1 MLRSDYWRREQTGKR
16 QDLLEKLY
24 HALLSVPPTSV
35 SSERAFSIAG
45 NFVTPRRARMLDP
58 TVDDLCFLHSVHA
71 RKRKQKPKRKYCQ
84 LSVRTSDITVETFV
98 SFMVFHILISE
109 SLYGIKVVLQ
119 NTLSLRIRAKDLL
132 SFLSFLSR

>member
-1 MLRSDYWRREQTGKR
+1 MRRLKNEALKVKASAVADRKRVVTEDLAFYCKTGKR

-71 RKRKQKPKRKYCQ
+71 RKRK
-84 LSVRTSDITVETFV
+84 
-98 SFMVFHILISE
+98 
-109 SLYGIKVVLQ
+109 
-119 NTLSLRIRAKDLL
+119 
-132 SFLSFLSR
+132 